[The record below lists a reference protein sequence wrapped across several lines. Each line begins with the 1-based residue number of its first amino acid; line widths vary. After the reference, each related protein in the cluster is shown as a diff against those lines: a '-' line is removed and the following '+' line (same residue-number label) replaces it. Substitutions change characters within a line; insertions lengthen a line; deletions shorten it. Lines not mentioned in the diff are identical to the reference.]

1 MANYKIS
8 QYVPSFIKAIGDNN
22 KSYVLTLAD
31 VPSSDSNNKDSF
43 AFDAAGSPL
52 KSTQQLNVDW
62 SKFENHT
69 FFMSAEAK
77 VNLAFEQ
84 IINGYPFDGTKE
96 EIDTFFSSLSGYD
109 KWVFDQFPKHRGQ
122 LHFSGSLLSETTPDK
137 GSYIITKDIPGALFP
152 SLKPDVVV
160 VDTVL
165 NPKEGKSLSV
175 EMQLFI
181 PEIQTQGTQVVF
193 QKVNPSNNHGFSF
206 ILDATISTTT
216 VPARFDVFSGST
228 FMSVSYDLDKGKF
241 NHICLTLNKDLN
253 DHVLQFYVDEALSAT
268 SPMSVHFDNLA
279 IDSADL
285 LIGSGSSYSIA
296 STIVTPQQTLS
307 GVIDEFRLFHS
318 VRTTSQQKSYAKKSI
333 AAANDLKLY
342 YRFNEPVGSLSPL
355 PNDITNM
362 IVLDSSGNCLH
373 SYVSNFSD
381 SLRMD
386 ASADA
391 NSNMIYEKLSTCPV
405 LFPAYSDVVDLNES
419 LLQAAKDYDAENPN
433 LITKLVPRHYL
444 LEGAA
449 AQGLT
454 SATQNNGAQY
464 GGTGVPGQGSL
475 SSVQLLLSLLYI
487 WAKFFDEIRLFMDA
501 FTSLRYVSYDLNES
515 IPNNFLFDLV
525 KYYGFYL
532 PPMLNNSN
540 IEQYLSGENI
550 DPITKSN
557 ESLTLKQVQ
566 HELLRRVLINLPTV
580 IRSKGTQHS
589 IKAFLRAIGIDPDS
603 SMRFREYGGPTYR
616 QLSKMREFK
625 SDVTAMVKFLP
636 TTLIKTPF
644 LSASRIEIGYPPPA
658 GTFVYPG
665 GSYGIYGV
673 SDDANDG
680 LLTSGSWTFETSVKY
695 SVPDVGSL
703 TSVTQSLARMCVTG
717 SGIQNPGLIANLVTY
732 YDESDPRVD
741 LFLRSG
747 DSSAAPLLT
756 LTLPLENASLF
767 DGDLWHVSFGCDR
780 NDSVDSTVSSSY
792 YLRAGFQNEG
802 EIQKFATT
810 SSYFYEIVGAGTPDE
825 NVFRTLNATLNAS
838 GTFLSVGG
846 GQTVPAGSGA
856 TYLYLNNTSVPS
868 AARATTFDG
877 RMMKFRFWS
886 KSFTEKEWMEHVR
899 NYQSFGVDDPSKNYN
914 YVSTAEGSFGRLRLD
929 VLSKQ
934 ATRAAD
940 GSGELLFL
948 DFSENN
954 LHSQGSGFTA
964 DEDCYV
970 PEIVRYSHLSAY
982 YDEALSSD
990 KIRVRGYFDDS
1001 LIDSNPWAARAP
1013 VREIVRSES
1022 PTDDP
1027 RFSIDFSIVDALN
1040 KDIVNIFSTLEH
1052 IENAVGNPDL
1062 VYSPDYPDLEKL
1074 QNVYFSRLKDKLNF
1088 KAFFEF
1094 YSWFDNSIS
1103 SFIEQLMPRKTV
1115 YKGTNFIVESHMLER
1130 HKLEYHSSEIYLGES
1145 DRGRIR
1151 DNLLLQQIAGTVRK
1165 Y

>member
-8 QYVPSFIKAIGDNN
+8 QYVPSFIKAIGDSN

-31 VPSSDSNNKDSF
+31 VPPSDVNNKDSF
-43 AFDAAGSPL
+43 AFDASGSPL

-96 EIDTFFSSLSGYD
+96 EIDAFFSSLSGFD

-122 LHFSGSLLSETTPDK
+122 LHFSGSLLSEVTPDK

-152 SLKPDVVV
+152 SLKPDAVV

-165 NPKEGKSLSV
+165 NPKGGKSLSV
-175 EMQLFI
+175 ELQLFI
-181 PEIQTQGTQVVF
+181 PEVQTQGTQVVF
-193 QKVNPSNNHGFSF
+193 QKINSDNNHGFSF
-206 ILDATISTTT
+206 VLDPTISTTAVT
-216 VPARFDVFSGST
+216 ARFDVFSGST
-228 FMSVSYDLDKGKF
+228 SMSVSHDLDKGKF
-241 NHICLTLNKDLN
+241 NHICLTLNKDVN
-253 DHVLQFYVDEALSAT
+253 NHVLQFYVNETLSAT
-268 SPMSVHFDNLA
+268 SPMSVRFDDLD
-279 IDSADL
+279 IDSADM
-285 LIGSGSSYSIA
+285 LIGSGSAYSIV
-296 STIVTPQQTLS
+296 SSIVTPQQTLS
-307 GVIDEFRLFHS
+307 GVMDEFRLFHS
-318 VRTTSQQKSYAKKSI
+318 TRTISQQTSYAKKSI
-333 AAANDLKLY
+333 SATEDLKLY
-342 YRFNEPVGSLSPL
+342 YRFNEPAGSLSPL
-355 PNDITNM
+355 TNDITNM

-386 ASADA
+386 ASSDEA
-391 NSNMIYEKLSTCPV
+391 SNMIYEKLSSCPV
-405 LFPAYSDVVDLNES
+405 LFPAYSEVIDLNES
-419 LLQAAKDYDAENPN
+419 LLKTAKDYDAENPN
-433 LITKLVPRHYL
+433 LITRLVPRHYL

-449 AQGLT
+449 AQGFA
-454 SATQNNGAQY
+454 SAAQNNGSQY
-464 GGTGVPGQGSL
+464 GGTGIPGQGSL
-475 SSVQLLLSLLYI
+475 SNVQLLLSLLYI

-501 FTSLRYVSYDLNES
+501 FTTLRYVSYDLNES

-525 KYYGFYL
+525 KHYGFYL
-532 PPMLNNSN
+532 PPMLNNSS

-550 DPITKSN
+550 DPILKSN

-616 QLSKMREFK
+616 HLSKMRELK
-625 SDVTAMVKFLP
+625 SDVTAMVKFP
-636 TTLIKTPF
+636 PSAKMVTPF
-644 LSASRIEIGYPPPA
+644 LSASRVEIGYPQPA

-665 GSYGIYGV
+665 GSHGIYGI
-673 SDDANDG
+673 SNDANDG
-680 LLTSGSWTFETSVKY
+680 LLTSGSWMLETSIKFG
-695 SVPDVGSL
+695 VPDLGSL
-703 TSVTQSLARMCVTG
+703 TSITQSIARMCVTG
-717 SGIQNPGLIANLVTY
+717 SGIQNPGLVANLVTY
-732 YDESDPRVD
+732 YDSSDPRVD
-741 LFLRSG
+741 LFLRPG
-747 DSSAAPLLT
+747 DSASAPLLKMS
-756 LTLPLENASLF
+756 LPLGNASIF
-767 DGDLWHVSFGCDR
+767 EGDVWHLSFGCQR
-780 NDSVDSTVSSSY
+780 NDNIDSNESSLY

-802 EIQKFATT
+802 EIQKFVTT
-810 SSYFYEIVGAGTPDE
+810 SSYFYEIAGAGSPDD
-825 NVFRTLNATLNAS
+825 NVFRTLNASLNSS
-838 GTFLSVGG
+838 GIFLSVGG
-846 GQTVPAGSGA
+846 GQAIPAGSGA
-856 TYLYLNNTSVPS
+856 SYLYLNDSSITST
-868 AARATTFDG
+868 ARSTSFDG
-877 RMMKFRFWS
+877 RMTKLRFWS
-886 KSFTEKEWMEHVR
+886 KSFTEKEWMEHIR
-899 NYQSFGVDDPSKNYN
+899 NYQSFGVEDPSKNYN
-914 YVSTAEGSFGRLRLD
+914 YVTTAEGSFGRLRLD
-929 VLSKQ
+929 TLSKQ
-934 ATRAAD
+934 TDRVAD
-940 GSGELLFL
+940 GSGELTFL

-954 LHSQGSGFTA
+954 LHARGSGFVT

-970 PEIVRYSHLSAY
+970 PEIIRYSHLSAY
-982 YDEALSSD
+982 FDEALSND

-1001 LIDSNPWAARAP
+1001 LIDSNPWSARAP

-1040 KDIVNIFSTLEH
+1040 KDIINIFSTLEYVESA
-1052 IENAVGNPDL
+1052 IGNPDL

-1074 QNVYFSRLKDKLNF
+1074 QNVYFSRLKNKLNF

-1094 YSWFDNSIS
+1094 YNWFDSSIS

-1145 DRGRIR
+1145 DRNRLR